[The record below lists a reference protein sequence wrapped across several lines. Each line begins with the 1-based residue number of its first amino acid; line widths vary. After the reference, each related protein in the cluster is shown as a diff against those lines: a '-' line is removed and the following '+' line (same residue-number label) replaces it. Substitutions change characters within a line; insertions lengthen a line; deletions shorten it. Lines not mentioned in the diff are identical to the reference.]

1 MAAKDL
7 SASGVL
13 FTDRRNFYID
23 PQVTKEL
30 WTDVTPFTTVIANK
44 ETRTVPDPVFKMFE
58 HRQPWVEQLLYT
70 TDGVSTNAG
79 ALSASQGI
87 DDGAGG
93 GAYKGLPAGAS
104 SSTTSLT
111 PLLGMVFEVWASADF
126 AAKSGVPKGTMM
138 VSTIESV
145 AGDGTAEVKFKNIG
159 NATITG
165 ANNDVY
171 VAVGNAHGEG
181 GYSPEAWSDELK
193 IVYNSCQIFK
203 NPLEITGTLLEA
215 SLRGESSELARLRM
229 QKSQEHKVHKERAFL
244 FGRRYGGT
252 GLGES
257 AYADGLIGADVDETF
272 ADGGVTGSAYDGAH
286 TGTAGSG
293 AGLVRT
299 TYGIVPAIIKY
310 GASSG
315 DNQNYFTASEASYTY
330 SNFVDDMEKV
340 FQYVPTSGVKKAF
353 CGAGALGYWSKM
365 AGNSGF
371 AGNNGWSVNLG
382 DMKRDALGF
391 NYRVL
396 ETPHG
401 MLQLIPTPAL
411 RGPWNKTMLI
421 VDDDNLFHSQYRS
434 PMYQTNIK
442 TDNAYDGVK
451 DQYFSDEGIGITNIN
466 SHSLIK
472 ITA

>member
-7 SASGVL
+7 HNGGASGVL

-23 PQVTKEL
+23 PQVVQEL

-44 ETRTVPDPVFKMFE
+44 ETRTVPDPIFKMFE
-58 HRQPWVEQLLYT
+58 HRQPWVEQSFKAAANP
-70 TDGVSTNAG
+70 DNAAAG
-79 ALSASQGI
+79 AECS
-87 DDGAGG
+87 GAF
-93 GAYKGLPAGAS
+93 AVDTVKGLPATPDAS
-104 SSTTSLT
+104 W
-111 PLLGMVFEVWASADF
+111 LGLECEVWSEANYL
-126 AAKSGVPKGTMM
+126 AKTGTPRGV
-138 VSTIESV
+138 VLVSV
-145 AGDGTAEVKFKNIG
+145 AATTIKYKNIG
-159 NATITG
+159 NATIDP
-165 ANNDVY
+165 ADDDVF
-171 VAVGNAHGEG
+171 VVVGNAHGEG
-181 GYSPEAWSDELK
+181 GYSPEAWADELK
-193 IVYNSCQIFK
+193 VVYNSCQIFK

-229 QKSQEHKVHKERAFL
+229 QKSQEHKIQKERAFL
-244 FGRRYGGT
+244 FGVRNGGT
-252 GLGES
+252 GLG
-257 AYADGLIGADVDETF
+257 DGLYDEGLLGSGSDPNEGVLADEGVAGA
-272 ADGGVTGSAYDGAH
+272 AL
-286 TGTAGSG
+286 GTLAAPLGSG
-293 AGLVRT
+293 AGKVRT
-299 TYGIVPAIIKY
+299 TYGIIPAIIAY
-310 GASSG
+310 GAADG
-315 DNQNYFTASEASYTY
+315 DHQNYFTASEASYSY
-330 SNFVDDMEKV
+330 GQFVDDMEKV

-382 DMKRDALGF
+382 DMKRDSLGF
-391 NYRVL
+391 NYRTL

-411 RGPWNKTMLI
+411 RGPWNKSMLV
-421 VDDDNLFHSQYRS
+421 VDDDNLFHSQYRA

-451 DQYFSDEGIGITNIN
+451 DQYMSDEGIGITNII